1 MTNTPRTAF
10 KFSNAAFLVFNREY
24 QFGSFVWKSACL
36 YAFIMMGLMFFVGP
50 MMIDVIRDFV
60 VIIQEIEKN
69 PEDETL
75 AFKMFGL
82 MGKIVL
88 PYLIV
93 MIIGWMVWATIE
105 TAIHRRVLRNEDLVR
120 FPWRFGKDELR
131 TILCQLVLF
140 VVYQVAYYVVY
151 IGIAVVAMLTVLMAS
166 QSTALGIVGGIISF
180 VLGVAGIGAMCFILS
195 RLAPAAALSTADDKI
210 SISESWPVVKGRFWP
225 AFGTYAL
232 HYIVMMVVFYAIMIA
247 IALAIF
253 SSSFAEVIETA
264 NTGSGDEVWANIKQL
279 LSPPSTK
286 LSLTIFGFLFFF
298 MICIW
303 MQCIAGVSTYLTH
316 LYKEDLG
323 VTGAYV
329 FD

>member
-1 MTNTPRTAF
+1 MANIQRTNF
-10 KFSNAAFLVFNREY
+10 KFLNAAFLVFNKEY
-24 QFGSFVWKSACL
+24 QFGNFVWKSACF
-36 YAFIMMGLMFFVGP
+36 YALIMTGLMFFIGP

-75 AFKMFGL
+75 VFKMFGL
-82 MGKIVL
+82 MGKMFL

-93 MIIGWMVWATIE
+93 MIIGWMVWVTIE
-105 TAIHRRVLRNEDLVR
+105 AAIHRRVLRNEDLPQ
-120 FPWRFGKDELR
+120 FPWRFGNDELR
-131 TILCQLVLF
+131 TMLCQLVLF

-151 IGIAVVAMLTVLMAS
+151 IGIVVVVMLTVLLAS

-180 VLGVAGIGAMCFILS
+180 VLGVAGIGAMCFILI

-225 AFGTYAL
+225 AFGTFAF
-232 HYIVMMVVFYAIMIA
+232 HYIVMMVVVYAVMIA
-247 IALAIF
+247 IAVALF
-253 SSSFAEVIETA
+253 SSSFAGFIEIA

-279 LSPPSTK
+279 LGRPSTK
-286 LSLTIFGFLFFF
+286 LSLTIFGFFFFF
-298 MICIW
+298 MTGIW
-303 MQCIAGVSTYLTH
+303 MQCIAGVSTYITH
-316 LYKEDLG
+316 LYKVDLG
-323 VTGAYV
+323 VTGADV